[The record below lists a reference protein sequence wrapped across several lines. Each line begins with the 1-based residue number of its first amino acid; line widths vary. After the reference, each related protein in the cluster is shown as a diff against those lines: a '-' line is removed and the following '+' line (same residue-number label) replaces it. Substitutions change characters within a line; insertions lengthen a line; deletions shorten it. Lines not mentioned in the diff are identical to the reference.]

1 HLLAGRAASRTSDSS
16 TISFLFRT
24 PFPRLS
30 LRLEEATHENISIAW
45 QELPSA
51 STYQVTVYQGTGANR
66 FLLQDEPV
74 MEGRFVLSPITP
86 GNEYTFEV
94 SAQDSA
100 GLFSSLTARLIAQTD
115 GRVRNRLPQA
125 NTDTLT
131 RESKQIFVSWTPPL
145 TTNVAGYR
153 VRLYQGSVSDEL
165 VREQAL
171 DATSTSYT
179 FSELIPATEYT
190 LRLVALS
197 DGINFSDSLPL
208 DQSFTTTLLSP
219 TSLEVTRND
228 AQGPAFQ
235 WQSVTGATLYQYR
248 LYPVA
253 QDLAAQSP
261 VEFSDTLLTSVS
273 IDIESLQGSTEYVFE
288 VKAVNR
294 DNLELSSN
302 PPSSI
307 RLNTLLTLPQVIDQT
322 ITENSFAI
330 TWQAVPSAETYRV
343 DFYEGIDTDGT
354 YLGSP
359 TPTAASNGS
368 NFSVAFED
376 LEQGSFYSYFITAI
390 DSDGTHGNRT
400 QRVTDITLGGA
411 RERVPAPILR
421 VAPTDD
427 GFIGE
432 WENTANS
439 QMYAVNVYVG
449 NRATGDPLRSTTLDL
464 GGIAGDSRIQAD
476 YEINMLQP
484 FTEYT
489 LRVIALSDEI
499 AFANSA
505 QAIAIF
511 KTPHQNLNTP
521 RLVSNTAERVAM
533 SWDEI
538 PSAVGYRYRLYV
550 TGTEAPSFTFTADN
564 AIAFSVEG
572 LEKAREYT
580 FEVKAAGDISSESLD
595 SPTAASISFLT
606 ALPSFSLQREQDET
620 SLTITWQPES
630 TSPSWTYFVFV
641 YDGNDSSGALVHN
654 ERVEE
659 ERIQI
664 LNLDRQTTY
673 TVQILH
679 SDTTGTYP
687 DSAVSQGTF
696 ATTGDAGPRL
706 NTPLINLVEA
716 NTNTLRVTWNSVANA
731 QVYEVD
737 IYTGDSTSKEAAGIA
752 TVGQSTSSFLSFTF
766 NELEADTEYTV
777 RVFARPAE
785 SASFRISLP
794 STTISRTIALP
805 EIENLRIVE
814 ESPST
819 RTVVFNWD
827 FVLPLE
833 AGYEYRLYQ
842 QEADAGAFE
851 ATAMQSSN
859 ELMLIFSDEDEG

>member
-1 HLLAGRAASRTSDSS
+1 
-16 TISFLFRT
+16 
-24 PFPRLS
+24 
-30 LRLEEATHENISIAW
+30 
-45 QELPSA
+45 
-51 STYQVTVYQGTGANR
+51 
-66 FLLQDEPV
+66 
-74 MEGRFVLSPITP
+74 M
-86 GNEYTFEV
+86 
-94 SAQDSA
+94 
-100 GLFSSLTARLIAQTD
+100 
-115 GRVRNRLPQA
+115 
-125 NTDTLT
+125 
-131 RESKQIFVSWTPPL
+131 
-145 TTNVAGYR
+145 
-153 VRLYQGSVSDEL
+153 
-165 VREQAL
+165 
-171 DATSTSYT
+171 
-179 FSELIPATEYT
+179 
-190 LRLVALS
+190 
-197 DGINFSDSLPL
+197 
-208 DQSFTTTLLSP
+208 
-219 TSLEVTRND
+219 
-228 AQGPAFQ
+228 
-235 WQSVTGATLYQYR
+235 
-248 LYPVA
+248 
-253 QDLAAQSP
+253 
-261 VEFSDTLLTSVS
+261 
-273 IDIESLQGSTEYVFE
+273 
-288 VKAVNR
+288 NR

-302 PPSSI
+302 PPSSV
-307 RLNTLLTLPQVIDQT
+307 RLNSLLALPQVIDQS

-330 TWQAVPSAETYRV
+330 TWQAVPLAETYRV
-343 DFYEGIDTDGT
+343 DFYEGLDADGT

-359 TPTAASNGS
+359 MPTAASNGN

-411 RERVPAPILR
+411 RSRVSAPIIS
-421 VAPTDD
+421 VVPTDD

-432 WENTANS
+432 WANTANS

-449 NRATGDPLRSTTLDL
+449 NRATGAPLRSETLSF
-464 GGIAGDSRIQAD
+464 GGGGDSRIQVD

-499 AFANSA
+499 AFANSV

-521 RLVSNTAERVAM
+521 RLVSNTGERVAM

-606 ALPSFSLQREQDET
+606 ALPSFSLQQESQGET
-620 SLTITWQPES
+620 NLTIVWQPGS

-641 YDGNDSSGALVHN
+641 YDGNDSNGALVHRR
-654 ERVEE
+654 RVDE
-659 ERIQI
+659 ERIEI
-664 LNLDRQTTY
+664 SNLDRQTTY

-716 NTNTLRVTWNSVANA
+716 NTNTLSVTWNSVANA

-752 TVGQSTSSFLSFTF
+752 TVGQNASSLLSFTF

-777 RVFARPAE
+777 RVFARSGQPAV
-785 SASFRISLP
+785 RISLP

-827 FVLPLE
+827 FALPLE